1 MTHPSLI
8 KYYNNDL
15 EAAGNRTAVPL
26 VWNIVF
32 IGIALYAIVQFVF

>member
-15 EAAGNRTAVPL
+15 EAAGNRTATPFIWNL
-26 VWNIVF
+26 VLGGVAVF
-32 IGIALYAIVQFVF
+32 ALVQFIF